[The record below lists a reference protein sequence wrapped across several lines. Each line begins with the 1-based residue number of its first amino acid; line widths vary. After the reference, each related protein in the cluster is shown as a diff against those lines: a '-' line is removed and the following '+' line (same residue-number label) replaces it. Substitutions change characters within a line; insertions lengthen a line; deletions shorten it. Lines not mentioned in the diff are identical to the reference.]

1 MHLYF
6 HTGSHTCTTKPY
18 IPDGFDE
25 FILRND
31 RRKGPV
37 QLQKDYLFEVSSK
50 SFDYA
55 KVVEE
60 AKKVVDTERIKN
72 KQRKNNKSSYPFGK
86 GFEALGKYVYT
97 ISINEI
103 YQDARGGAWRRLAI
117 QKSITFQK
125 MHGDPVG
132 MPPAFPTEN
141 FDSFHCPYRN
151 KYTSRYKYKHKY
163 FNV

>member
-1 MHLYF
+1 MEVWPRFYCFRILLHLYF

-86 GFEALGKYVYT
+86 GFEALGKYGYS
-97 ISINEI
+97 ISINQI
-103 YQDARGGAWRRLAI
+103 YQDPRCLASVSHTKINHLSKNAWGSRGDAPCI
-117 QKSITFQK
+117 S
-125 MHGDPVG
+125 HGK
-132 MPPAFPTEN
+132 FR
-141 FDSFHCPYRN
+141 FFSL
-151 KYTSRYKYKHKY
+151 SL
-163 FNV
+163 